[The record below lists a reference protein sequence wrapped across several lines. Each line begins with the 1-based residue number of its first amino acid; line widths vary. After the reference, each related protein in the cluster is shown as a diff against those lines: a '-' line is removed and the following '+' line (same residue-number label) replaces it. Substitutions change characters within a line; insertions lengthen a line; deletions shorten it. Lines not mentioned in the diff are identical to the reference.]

1 MWAQLAGA
9 EVELE
14 GGQKLSAKL
23 VVLGDG
29 VHSKTANKYH
39 KMALTTVDIAA
50 WRYTSYPFAFVP
62 SHLKCVDTCI
72 TQIQRIRAMHC
83 SIPGR
88 KSQGHIPLPESHSV
102 SAMLQWLW
110 S

>member
-1 MWAQLAGA
+1 MIKASEQLPILKPAQSHVQGCVSTHLWAQPAGA

-39 KMALTTVDIAA
+39 KMALKTVDIAA
-50 WRYTSYPFAFVP
+50 WRFTILSCHTCP
-62 SHLKCVDTCI
+62 LCMETCI
-72 TQIQRIRAMHC
+72 IQIHRIRVMHC
-83 SIPGR
+83 CNST
-88 KSQGHIPLPESHSV
+88 L
-102 SAMLQWLW
+102 
-110 S
+110 

>member
-39 KMALTTVDIAA
+39 KMALKTVDIAA
-50 WRYTSYPFAFVP
+50 WRYT
-62 SHLKCVDTCI
+62 T
-72 TQIQRIRAMHC
+72 
-83 SIPGR
+83 
-88 KSQGHIPLPESHSV
+88 LPCHFCP
-102 SAMLQWLW
+102 
-110 S
+110 